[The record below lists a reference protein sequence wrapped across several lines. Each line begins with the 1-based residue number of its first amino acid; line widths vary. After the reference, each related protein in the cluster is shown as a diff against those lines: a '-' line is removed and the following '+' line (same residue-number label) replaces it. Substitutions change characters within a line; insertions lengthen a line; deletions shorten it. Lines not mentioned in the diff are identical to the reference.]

1 MKQIKAWIMQ
11 LSIRKKLVFYSY
23 LIMAPILLL
32 ISVLLFVYNY
42 DKTLKSEEETCLQN
56 VQSLSDSLE
65 ALQNSILDMGTY
77 ICVNNDIGLIL
88 TSKQPEQLNMDA
100 LLWQHDAPMKIIQDI
115 MAINGQIKTIAIYP
129 ENGVIP
135 YLHCLDNSAYLADIE
150 QVREQDI
157 YQEAVS
163 KKGVVLWQ
171 RVGKQPSDTYQ
182 RNRSE
187 KIVMYREIYDLARR
201 NKLGYLV
208 IGTSVDKFDEVC
220 ANALRSDREEIIV
233 QSANGAELV
242 RCGQMDGKTVSNILK
257 EQEDSPKELLSGS
270 VCLDYRVYRCVNE
283 ETDITVYK
291 IVPKENYLTLIASA
305 VYTPFILL
313 LGILIGLLPLMIIV
327 SNIVTKP
334 LQNLQLAI
342 GKLKNGDFSQ
352 KVEVVTMDEV
362 GEVSACFN
370 DMVDGMKELIDQN
383 YVLALKERESELDAL
398 QAQINPHFLY
408 NTLDSLYW
416 RCLDAGEE
424 EIGEDIL
431 ALSELFRFMLGRGK
445 GMVTVRHETELIERY
460 LHIQKMRFGKRLE
473 YEIQVD
479 EQILDEEIPK
489 LIIQPFVEN
498 AIVHGFQDGGDEFKV
513 CVTGKADGNEMEFC
527 VRDNGVGLNQE
538 QIQVLLEGTDTGKYK
553 GHRIGRYAVK
563 NVKERLELSYR
574 GAGSLQIIGEVGV
587 GTEVRIRVPH
597 RDASGES

>member
-1 MKQIKAWIMQ
+1 M
-11 LSIRKKLVFYSY
+11 
-23 LIMAPILLL
+23 
-32 ISVLLFVYNY
+32 
-42 DKTLKSEEETCLQN
+42 
-56 VQSLSDSLE
+56 
-65 ALQNSILDMGTY
+65 
-77 ICVNNDIGLIL
+77 
-88 TSKQPEQLNMDA
+88 
-100 LLWQHDAPMKIIQDI
+100 
-115 MAINGQIKTIAIYP
+115 
-129 ENGVIP
+129 
-135 YLHCLDNSAYLADIE
+135 
-150 QVREQDI
+150 
-157 YQEAVS
+157 
-163 KKGVVLWQ
+163 
-171 RVGKQPSDTYQ
+171 
-182 RNRSE
+182 
-187 KIVMYREIYDLARR
+187 
-201 NKLGYLV
+201 
-208 IGTSVDKFDEVC
+208 
-220 ANALRSDREEIIV
+220 
-233 QSANGAELV
+233 
-242 RCGQMDGKTVSNILK
+242 
-257 EQEDSPKELLSGS
+257 
-270 VCLDYRVYRCVNE
+270 
-283 ETDITVYK
+283 
-291 IVPKENYLTLIASA
+291 IASA

-597 RDASGES
+597 RDASEES

>member
-42 DKTLKSEEETCLQN
+42 DRTLKSEEETCIQN

-65 ALQNSILDMGTY
+65 ALQSSVLDMGTH
-77 ICVNNDIGLIL
+77 ICVNYDINRIL
-88 TSKQPEQLNMDA
+88 TSGQPEQLNKDA
-100 LLWQHDAPMKIIQDI
+100 LLWQHDAPMQIIHDT

-135 YLHCLDNSAYLADIE
+135 YLRCLDNSAYLADIE

-163 KKGVVLWQ
+163 KKGEVLWQ

-187 KIVMYREIYDLARR
+187 KIVMYREIYDLAKR

-270 VCLDYRVYRCVNE
+270 VCLDYRVYRCVNK

-291 IVPKENYLTLIASA
+291 IVPRKITL
-305 VYTPFILL
+305 
-313 LGILIGLLPLMIIV
+313 
-327 SNIVTKP
+327 
-334 LQNLQLAI
+334 
-342 GKLKNGDFSQ
+342 
-352 KVEVVTMDEV
+352 
-362 GEVSACFN
+362 
-370 DMVDGMKELIDQN
+370 
-383 YVLALKERESELDAL
+383 
-398 QAQINPHFLY
+398 H
-408 NTLDSLYW
+408 
-416 RCLDAGEE
+416 
-424 EIGEDIL
+424 
-431 ALSELFRFMLGRGK
+431 
-445 GMVTVRHETELIERY
+445 
-460 LHIQKMRFGKRLE
+460 
-473 YEIQVD
+473 
-479 EQILDEEIPK
+479 
-489 LIIQPFVEN
+489 
-498 AIVHGFQDGGDEFKV
+498 
-513 CVTGKADGNEMEFC
+513 
-527 VRDNGVGLNQE
+527 
-538 QIQVLLEGTDTGKYK
+538 
-553 GHRIGRYAVK
+553 
-563 NVKERLELSYR
+563 
-574 GAGSLQIIGEVGV
+574 
-587 GTEVRIRVPH
+587 
-597 RDASGES
+597 